1 MRILVISNLYPP
13 FHKRGYEMDCQDIVE
28 SLKNRQHQIQVLTS
42 AYGLEKAQIDNSTH
56 RMLTINFEDSADWKD
71 VFLKE
76 LVNQTVFKKTCLDF
90 EPEVCLFFNLSHV
103 SLSLYSLAVEMDLPA
118 CYYYANNWFVTREK
132 DQWHQ
137 LWPKGENG
145 YRILR
150 YLTNRFKLI
159 SPQQPFPSSHSV
171 FANSYLKNLALEFN
185 ITTADAMVIPYGVNV
200 NRFPYNKMKSQR
212 PNRLLCVGKIH
223 PDKGI
228 DDALKAL
235 FLLNR
240 RYGENP
246 LSLTIAGDEK
256 SAPDYVAHLR
266 GLAEKLGI
274 REELEF
280 VGFTPQ
286 QKMPDLYHSHDIFVS
301 PSHAEESSTRTL
313 LEAMSSGMAIVS
325 TSTVSNSDILEDG
338 ANVLLFPKGNPDACA
353 EKIHR
358 LIEEPSLWESI
369 RMRARSTVDRK
380 FQLSQSVDSIE
391 QTLNKIAE
399 TAKPF
404 RFPGKTH
411 RKICLDDLVR
421 RAKRWLTLGKFVVFV
436 RIMLRPKFF
445 IQIPVK
451 IYKKLTDFTPHSL
464 HKIIFDA
471 YFFLKGRRRKKSTFH
486 IQHMQRMLVLQLAD
500 IGDVVLTSPFLR
512 ELRRYF
518 PKAWIGLT
526 VQPRMFNLVEKCPYV
541 DDVFPYD
548 WGSAQKRETYLRGSP
563 HWWIQAFRTAK
574 NNFWKHQLDMAISI
588 RWNEDPCQAASLILM
603 YTSGAAHRVAYKAIS
618 SKQMRYGWKD
628 LDRLITEGP
637 VRGNPK
643 HEVEQQLDI
652 LQFLGAT
659 PNDTRLEVWT
669 SQEDEKFAQNVL
681 DKYGIAQTDA
691 LIAFAPGAAWPYRRW
706 PAHRFIELGRWLQ
719 DIYKVFVLI
728 LAAKDEQDLAFQIEG
743 GLQEGKTV
751 NLAGK
756 STLREMAAILKH
768 CKLFIGN
775 DSGPLHVAS
784 AAGIPVV
791 GFYGP
796 GEYQRFIPW
805 GKNHEA
811 LRLGL
816 PCSPCSQNCLFS
828 EPRCIEGIT
837 LRQVK
842 NLLSRKMA
850 SILDLS

>member
-1 MRILVISNLYPP
+1 MRILFISNLYPP
-13 FHKRGYEMDCQDIVE
+13 YHKRGYEMDYQDIVE

-42 AYGLEKAQIDNSTH
+42 AYGLKKTQIDNSTH

-90 EPEVCLFFNLSHV
+90 RPEICFFFNLSYV
-103 SLSLYSLAVEMDLPA
+103 SLSLYSLAMEMDLPA
-118 CYYYANNWFVTREK
+118 CFYYANNWFVTREK

-137 LWPKGENG
+137 LWPKGEKG
-145 YRILR
+145 FRILR
-150 YLTNRFKLI
+150 YLTTRFKLL
-159 SPQQPFPSSHSV
+159 SPQQPLPSAYSV

-185 ITTADAMVIPYGVNV
+185 TTTPDTIVIPCGVNV
-200 NRFPYNKMKSQR
+200 NRFPYNKTKSQK
-212 PNRLLCVGKIH
+212 PNRLLYVGQIH

-228 DDALKAL
+228 EDALKAL

-240 RYGENP
+240 RYRENP
-246 LSLTIAGDEK
+246 LSLTIAGDEI
-256 SAPDYVAHLR
+256 SAPYYVAHLR
-266 GLAEKLGI
+266 DLADKLGI
-274 REELEF
+274 IKELEF
-280 VGFTPQ
+280 VGFIPQ
-286 QKMPDLYHSHDIFVS
+286 QEMPDLYHSHDIFVS
-301 PSHAEESSTRTL
+301 PSHAEESSTRAL

-325 TSTVSNSDILEDG
+325 TSTASKSEILEDG
-338 ANVLLFPKGNPDACA
+338 ANALLYPKDNPDACA
-353 EKIHR
+353 EKIQR
-358 LIEEPSLWESI
+358 LIEETTLMESI
-369 RMRARSTVDRK
+369 RMSARSTVDRK
-380 FQLSQSVDSIE
+380 YQLSQSVDSIE
-391 QTLNKIAE
+391 QILNKIAE

-404 RFPGKTH
+404 RSPDKTH
-411 RKICLDDLVR
+411 HKTCLDELVR
-421 RAKRWLTLGKFVVFV
+421 RAKRWLTLGKLVVFV
-436 RIMLRPKFF
+436 RILLRPKFF

-451 IYKKLTDFTPHSL
+451 IYKKLIGFTPHSL
-464 HKIIFDA
+464 HKIIFDT

-486 IQHMQRMLVLQLAD
+486 SQHMQRMLVLQLAD
-500 IGDVVLTSPFLR
+500 IGDVVLSSPFLR

-518 PKAWIGLT
+518 PKAWIGLA

-548 WGSAQKRETYLRGSP
+548 WGPAQKRETYLRGSP
-563 HWWIQAFRTAK
+563 RWWIQASRTAK
-574 NNFWKHQLDMAISI
+574 HNFWKHQLDMAIST
-588 RWNEDPCQAASLILM
+588 RWNEEPCQAASLILM
-603 YTSGAAHRVAYKAIS
+603 YASGAAHRVAYKAIP

-643 HEVEQQLDI
+643 HEVEHQLDI
-652 LQFLGAT
+652 LRFLGAT

-669 SQEDEKFAQNVL
+669 SQEDEQFAQNVL
-681 DKYGIAQTDA
+681 NKYGITQTDG

-728 LAAKDEQDLAFQIEG
+728 LAAKDEQDLALHIEG

-756 STLREMAAILKH
+756 TTLREMAAILKQ

-775 DSGPLHVAS
+775 DSGPLHVAT

-796 GEYQRFIPW
+796 GEYQRFKPW
-805 GKNHEA
+805 GTNHEA

-816 PCSPCSQNCLFS
+816 SCSPCSQNCLFS

-837 LRQVK
+837 MSQVK
-842 NLLSRKMA
+842 NLLSLKMS
-850 SILDLS
+850 SILNLS